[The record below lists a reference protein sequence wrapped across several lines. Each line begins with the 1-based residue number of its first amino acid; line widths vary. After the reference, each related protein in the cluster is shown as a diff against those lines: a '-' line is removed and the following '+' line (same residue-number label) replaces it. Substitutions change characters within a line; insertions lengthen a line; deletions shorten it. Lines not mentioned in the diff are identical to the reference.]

1 MLLHARTERILR
13 VGIDHGIVLNDPV
26 GSGDTLRNAHV
37 GATVNHLRALAN
49 DIHPPHL
56 PTLMHVVLNPAADVT
71 TPDVT
76 ATKVAATKVAASDM
90 TAAEVAATH
99 MTATHMAPP
108 EAATTHVTATA
119 TATTHVTATHMTAA
133 AMSAATAVTAT
144 STAVTCESQRLADQG
159 GT

>member
-1 MLLHARTERILR
+1 MLLRARTDGIVR

-56 PTLMHVVLNPAADVT
+56 PTLMHVVLNPTADVT
-71 TPDVT
+71 T
-76 ATKVAATKVAASDM
+76 TKVAATDM

-99 MTATHMAPP
+99 MAATHMAAT
-108 EAATTHVTATA
+108 EAATTHVTAT
-119 TATTHVTATHMTAA
+119 TATHMSAA
-133 AMSAATAVTAT
+133 AMSAAATVTTAVA
-144 STAVTCESQRLADQG
+144 CEGQRLADQG